1 MSLMAYS
8 TLMETFGKRLRRLR
22 QERGL
27 TAVDFAKRAR
37 ISRPHLYRLEGNHQE
52 PTLSMLRKLAHAL
65 GVKPARLL
73 E

>member
-1 MSLMAYS
+1 MGYS
-8 TLMETFGKRLRRLR
+8 SVMETFGKRLRRLR
-22 QERGL
+22 LDRGL

-37 ISRPHLYRLEGNHQE
+37 ISRPHLYRLEGDQQD
-52 PTLSMLRKLAHAL
+52 PTLTMLRKLAHAL